1 MQYRTLGRT
10 GIKVTPY
17 ALGAMMLGSLG
28 NPDRRQGV
36 RIIHRALDA
45 GINFV
50 DTADR
55 YGDSEEVVGEA
66 LKGRRDDVVLATKFW
81 GPVDDDLNHRGAS
94 RRWIMQAVERSL
106 RRLQTDHIDLY
117 QLHRPDPDTD
127 IDETL
132 SALTDL
138 VRQGK
143 VRAIG
148 TSSMRGSEIVE
159 AQWMSERR
167 GFERFRTEQ
176 PNYSILDR
184 EIEREILPVAQRY
197 GMGTLV
203 YSPLAG
209 GTLTGRYRAGQ
220 ENDNFRSTRTGMRH
234 FRDERRLAAVEEL
247 DRALRRGRR
256 AADPPRDGV
265 RRSRTRASPPRS
277 RGRARWSSWRTPSP
291 GSTSRCRTTSSTGS
305 TRSCRPGR
313 ASARWTWS
321 TAAPRWATRPCAA
334 GRRRSEWW
342 SDRRK
347 ATCRTQLRALAFL
360 NTWLIPISMR
370 CDVML
375 RHGRLLGCVCHSMA
389 TSLMQWWGRCPDAG
403 ICLRGIVSLAPGL
416 SSCMAVMVSS
426 VTWICRTRTAVGSR
440 AF

>member
-17 ALGAMMLGSLG
+17 ALGAMMLGSFG
-28 NPDRRQGV
+28 NPDRKEGV

-45 GINFV
+45 GINVV

-66 LKGRRDDVVLATKFW
+66 LQGRRDQVVLATKFH
-81 GPVDDDLNHRGAS
+81 GPVDDDVNHRGAS
-94 RRWIMQAVERSL
+94 RRWIMEAVERSL
-106 RRLQTDHIDLY
+106 RNLRTDYIDLY

-148 TSSMRGSEIVE
+148 SSSMRGSEIVE
-159 AQWMSERR
+159 AQWTSERR

-209 GTLTGRYRAGQ
+209 GALTGRYRAGQ
-220 ENDNFRSTRTGMRH
+220 ANENFRASTGMHH
-234 FRDERRLAAVEEL
+234 FRDERRLQAIEKLVALSDEVGIRLPHLAMAFTIAHPGVTAALIGPRTMEQLEDTLAGADVALSDEVL
-247 DRALRRGRR
+247 DRIDEIVPPGESIGALDMVYRGPEVTDAALRRRPGSER
-256 AADPPRDGV
+256 AAR
-265 RRSRTRASPPRS
+265 
-277 RGRARWSSWRTPSP
+277 
-291 GSTSRCRTTSSTGS
+291 
-305 TRSCRPGR
+305 
-313 ASARWTWS
+313 
-321 TAAPRWATRPCAA
+321 
-334 GRRRSEWW
+334 
-342 SDRRK
+342 
-347 ATCRTQLRALAFL
+347 
-360 NTWLIPISMR
+360 
-370 CDVML
+370 
-375 RHGRLLGCVCHSMA
+375 
-389 TSLMQWWGRCPDAG
+389 
-403 ICLRGIVSLAPGL
+403 
-416 SSCMAVMVSS
+416 
-426 VTWICRTRTAVGSR
+426 
-440 AF
+440 

>member
-10 GIKVTPY
+10 GIQVTPY

-28 NPDRRQGV
+28 NPERADGI

-45 GINFV
+45 GINV
-50 DTADR
+50 IDTADR

-66 LKGRRDDVVLATKFW
+66 LEGRRDDVVLATKFW
-81 GPVDDDLNHRGAS
+81 GPVDDDITHRGAS

-117 QLHRPDPDTD
+117 QLHRPDTEAD

-148 TSSMRGSEIVE
+148 SSSMRGSEIVE

-176 PNYSILDR
+176 PNYSLLDR

-234 FRDERRLAAVEEL
+234 FRDERRLAAVEQLVALSDEAGVKLTHLAMGFVIAHPGVTSAIAGPRTMEQLEDTLDGMDVSLSDELL
-247 DRALRRGRR
+247 DRIDAIVPPGESIGAMDMVYRGPEVGDASLRRRP
-256 AADPPRDGV
+256 AAE
-265 RRSRTRASPPRS
+265 RSA
-277 RGRARWSSWRTPSP
+277 
-291 GSTSRCRTTSSTGS
+291 
-305 TRSCRPGR
+305 
-313 ASARWTWS
+313 
-321 TAAPRWATRPCAA
+321 
-334 GRRRSEWW
+334 
-342 SDRRK
+342 
-347 ATCRTQLRALAFL
+347 Q
-360 NTWLIPISMR
+360 
-370 CDVML
+370 
-375 RHGRLLGCVCHSMA
+375 
-389 TSLMQWWGRCPDAG
+389 
-403 ICLRGIVSLAPGL
+403 
-416 SSCMAVMVSS
+416 
-426 VTWICRTRTAVGSR
+426 
-440 AF
+440 

>member
-17 ALGAMMLGSLG
+17 ALGAMMLGQFG
-28 NPDRRQGV
+28 NPDRSEGI

-45 GINFV
+45 GINFI

-66 LKGRRDDVVLATKFW
+66 LAGRRDQVVLATKFH
-81 GPVDDDLNHRGAS
+81 GPVDDDVNHRGAS
-94 RRWIMQAVERSL
+94 RRWIVEAVERSL
-106 RRLQTDHIDLY
+106 RNLRTDHIDLY

-148 TSSMRGSEIVE
+148 SSSMRGSEIVE
-159 AQWMSERR
+159 AQWVAERR

-184 EIEREILPVAQRY
+184 EIEREVLPVAQRY

-209 GTLTGRYRAGQ
+209 GSLTGRYRAGQ
-220 ENDNFRSTRTGMRH
+220 TNDEFRASTGMRH
-234 FRDERRLAAVEEL
+234 FRDERRLAAIEQLIALADETGIRLTHLAMAFTIAHPGVTSAIAGPRTMEQLEDTLAGMDVTLSDEVL
-247 DRALRRGRR
+247 DRIDAIVPPGESIGAMDMVYRGPEVGSPAMRRRPEAER
-256 AADPPRDGV
+256 AA
-265 RRSRTRASPPRS
+265 A
-277 RGRARWSSWRTPSP
+277 
-291 GSTSRCRTTSSTGS
+291 
-305 TRSCRPGR
+305 
-313 ASARWTWS
+313 
-321 TAAPRWATRPCAA
+321 
-334 GRRRSEWW
+334 
-342 SDRRK
+342 
-347 ATCRTQLRALAFL
+347 
-360 NTWLIPISMR
+360 
-370 CDVML
+370 
-375 RHGRLLGCVCHSMA
+375 
-389 TSLMQWWGRCPDAG
+389 
-403 ICLRGIVSLAPGL
+403 
-416 SSCMAVMVSS
+416 
-426 VTWICRTRTAVGSR
+426 
-440 AF
+440 

>member
-17 ALGAMMLGSLG
+17 ALGAMMLGSFG
-28 NPDRRQGV
+28 NPNRQEGV

-45 GINFV
+45 GINFI

-66 LKGRRDDVVLATKFW
+66 LAGRRDQVVLATKFW
-81 GPVDDDLNHRGAS
+81 GPVDDDVNHRGAS

-106 RRLQTDHIDLY
+106 RALRTDHIDLY
-117 QLHRPDPDTD
+117 QLHRPDPETD

-159 AQWMSERR
+159 AQWVSERR

-184 EIEREILPVAQRY
+184 EIEREILPVTERY

-209 GTLTGRYRAGQ
+209 GALTGKYRAGQ
-220 ENDNFRSTRTGMRH
+220 TNDNFRAGTGMRH
-234 FRDERRLAAVEEL
+234 FRDERRLAAIEQLVELSQEVGIPLTHLAMAFTIAHPGVTSAIAGPRTMEQLEDTLAGAEVSLSNEIL
-247 DRALRRGRR
+247 DRIDAIVPPGESIGAMDMVYRGPEVEDAALRRRP
-256 AADPPRDGV
+256 AS
-265 RRSRTRASPPRS
+265 SR
-277 RGRARWSSWRTPSP
+277 
-291 GSTSRCRTTSSTGS
+291 
-305 TRSCRPGR
+305 
-313 ASARWTWS
+313 SAR
-321 TAAPRWATRPCAA
+321 
-334 GRRRSEWW
+334 
-342 SDRRK
+342 
-347 ATCRTQLRALAFL
+347 
-360 NTWLIPISMR
+360 
-370 CDVML
+370 
-375 RHGRLLGCVCHSMA
+375 
-389 TSLMQWWGRCPDAG
+389 
-403 ICLRGIVSLAPGL
+403 
-416 SSCMAVMVSS
+416 
-426 VTWICRTRTAVGSR
+426 
-440 AF
+440 

>member
-1 MQYRTLGRT
+1 MQYRTLGRP

-17 ALGAMMLGSLG
+17 ALGAMMLGSKG
-28 NPDRRQGV
+28 HPDRQEGV
-36 RIIHRALDA
+36 AIIRRALDA

-66 LKGRRDDVVLATKFW
+66 LQGRRDQVVLATKFW
-81 GPVDDDLNHRGAS
+81 GPVDDDVNHRGAS
-94 RRWIMQAVERSL
+94 RRWIVEAAERSL
-106 RRLQTDHIDLY
+106 RRLKTNYIDLY

-127 IDETL
+127 VDETL

-159 AQWMSERR
+159 AQWVAERR

-184 EIEREILPVAQRY
+184 EIEREILPVTKRY

-209 GTLTGRYRAGQ
+209 GTLTGRYRLGQ
-220 ENDNFRSTRTGMRH
+220 ENDEFRSTRTGMRH

-247 DRALRRGRR
+247 VALAEEVGIPLTHLAMAFVIAHPGVTSAIAGPRTMAQLEDTLAGVDVSLPDEVLDRIDAIVPPGESIGAMDMVYRGPEVG
-256 AADPPRDGV
+256 D
-265 RRSRTRASPPRS
+265 
-277 RGRARWSSWRTPSP
+277 
-291 GSTSRCRTTSSTGS
+291 
-305 TRSCRPGR
+305 
-313 ASARWTWS
+313 
-321 TAAPRWATRPCAA
+321 ATM
-334 GRRRSEWW
+334 RRRPV
-342 SDRRK
+342 
-347 ATCRTQLRALAFL
+347 TQR
-360 NTWLIPISMR
+360 S
-370 CDVML
+370 
-375 RHGRLLGCVCHSMA
+375 
-389 TSLMQWWGRCPDAG
+389 AG
-403 ICLRGIVSLAPGL
+403 
-416 SSCMAVMVSS
+416 
-426 VTWICRTRTAVGSR
+426 
-440 AF
+440 

>member
-17 ALGAMMLGSLG
+17 ALGAMMLGSFG
-28 NPDRRQGV
+28 NPDRQEGI

-45 GINFV
+45 GINVV

-66 LKGRRDDVVLATKFW
+66 LQGRRDQVVLATKFY
-81 GPVDDDLNHRGAS
+81 GPVDDDVNHRGAS
-94 RRWIMQAVERSL
+94 RRWIVQAVERSL
-106 RRLQTDHIDLY
+106 RNLRTDYIDLY

-127 IDETL
+127 IEETL

-148 TSSMRGSEIVE
+148 SSSMRGSEIVE
-159 AQWMSERR
+159 AQWASQRR

-176 PNYSILDR
+176 PNYSVLDR

-209 GTLTGRYRAGQ
+209 GTLTGKYRAGQ
-220 ENDNFRSTRTGMRH
+220 ANDNFRAGTGMRH

-247 DRALRRGRR
+247 LALADEIGIPLPHLAMAFVIAHPGVTSALIGPRTMEQLEDTLAGADVTLSDEVLDRIDAIVPPGESIGAMDMVYRGPEVGDAGLRRRPGSER
-256 AADPPRDGV
+256 AAR
-265 RRSRTRASPPRS
+265 
-277 RGRARWSSWRTPSP
+277 
-291 GSTSRCRTTSSTGS
+291 
-305 TRSCRPGR
+305 
-313 ASARWTWS
+313 
-321 TAAPRWATRPCAA
+321 
-334 GRRRSEWW
+334 
-342 SDRRK
+342 
-347 ATCRTQLRALAFL
+347 
-360 NTWLIPISMR
+360 
-370 CDVML
+370 
-375 RHGRLLGCVCHSMA
+375 
-389 TSLMQWWGRCPDAG
+389 
-403 ICLRGIVSLAPGL
+403 
-416 SSCMAVMVSS
+416 
-426 VTWICRTRTAVGSR
+426 
-440 AF
+440 

>member
-10 GIKVTPY
+10 GIKVTPF
-17 ALGAMMLGSLG
+17 ALGAMLLGSLG
-28 NPDRRQGV
+28 NPDRSEAI
-36 RIIHRALDA
+36 RIIHRALD
-45 GINFV
+45 GGVNLI

-66 LKGRRDDVVLATKFW
+66 LQGRRDSVVLATKFH
-81 GPVDDDLNHRGAS
+81 GPVDDDVNHRGAS

-106 RRLQTDHIDLY
+106 RNLRTDYIDLY

-148 TSSMRGSEIVE
+148 SSSMRGSEIVE
-159 AQWMSERR
+159 AQWMAERR

-209 GTLTGRYRAGQ
+209 GTLTGRYRAGGAN
-220 ENDNFRSTRTGMRH
+220 ENFRSVLTGMQH
-234 FRDERRLAAVEEL
+234 FRDERRLAAVEQLVALSEDAGVKLSHLAMAFAIAHPGVTAAIAGPRTMEQLEDTLAGVDVSLSDDLL
-247 DRALRRGRR
+247 DRIDEIVPPGESIGAMDMVFRGPEVGDSRLRRRDAEER
-256 AADPPRDGV
+256 SAA
-265 RRSRTRASPPRS
+265 
-277 RGRARWSSWRTPSP
+277 
-291 GSTSRCRTTSSTGS
+291 
-305 TRSCRPGR
+305 
-313 ASARWTWS
+313 
-321 TAAPRWATRPCAA
+321 
-334 GRRRSEWW
+334 
-342 SDRRK
+342 
-347 ATCRTQLRALAFL
+347 
-360 NTWLIPISMR
+360 
-370 CDVML
+370 
-375 RHGRLLGCVCHSMA
+375 
-389 TSLMQWWGRCPDAG
+389 
-403 ICLRGIVSLAPGL
+403 
-416 SSCMAVMVSS
+416 
-426 VTWICRTRTAVGSR
+426 
-440 AF
+440 